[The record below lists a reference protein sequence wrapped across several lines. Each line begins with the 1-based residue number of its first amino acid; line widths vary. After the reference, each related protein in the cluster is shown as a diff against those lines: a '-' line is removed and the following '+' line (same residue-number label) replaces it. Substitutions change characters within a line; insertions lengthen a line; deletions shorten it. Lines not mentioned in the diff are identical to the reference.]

1 LQQTGIMKRILDKGE
16 QMKRNSK
23 ENSEALSKSPRTVSD
38 RIRTPFA
45 GKVVVMDTEGSAPA
59 PHEESSQRRTWM
71 FSSDQNLI
79 YI

>member
-1 LQQTGIMKRILDKGE
+1 MKRILDKGE

-23 ENSEALSKSPRTVSD
+23 ENSEELSKSLRTVLD

-59 PHEESSQRRTWM
+59 PHEGSSQGGTRL
-71 FSSDQNLI
+71 FSSDRN
-79 YI
+79 

>member
-1 LQQTGIMKRILDKGE
+1 MQQTGIMKRILDKGE

-23 ENSEALSKSPRTVSD
+23 ENSEELSKSLRTVLD

-59 PHEESSQRRTWM
+59 PYEGSSQQGTRL
-71 FSSDQNLI
+71 FSSDRN
-79 YI
+79 